1 MLKSTHV
8 TVLVSRGVLHGG
20 KTGLRLR
27 DLRGRCQWL
36 PQGTLLRDS
45 AAGADIDAR
54 CSPPSTG
61 TAFDCWDPVTA
72 AGLVAASSG
81 SLSLSAFGARS
92 HINGLPRLSSSLT

>member
-1 MLKSTHV
+1 VLKSTHV

-27 DLRGRCQWL
+27 HLRGRCQWL

-54 CSPPSTG
+54 CSPSTG
-61 TAFDCWDPVTA
+61 TAFDCWDPVTN

-81 SLSLSAFGARS
+81 SLSLSASMAS
-92 HINGLPRLSSSLT
+92 SDITGLPRLSSSLT

>member
-1 MLKSTHV
+1 VLKSTHA
-8 TVLVSRGVLHGG
+8 TVLVSRGVFHGG

-27 DLRGRCQWL
+27 DLGGRCQWL

-54 CSPPSTG
+54 CSPSTG

-81 SLSLSAFGARS
+81 SLSLSACGARS